1 MAHLLESGGQF
12 VLSDKFNQDP
22 LEQHFG
28 RQRMKLG
35 CNENAMLSDYMD
47 NELKLQVA
55 KVNLVKIM
63 EGNTRG
69 LNDNETLI
77 DITDTT
83 PLPKRKKKESKLPF
97 LC

>member
-1 MAHLLESGGQF
+1 MPFLLESGGQF

-28 RQRMKLG
+28 RQRIKLG
-35 CNENAMLSDYMD
+35 CNENPMLSDYMY

-55 KVNLVKIM
+55 KANMVKIM
-63 EGNTRG
+63 KGNTRG
-69 LNDNETLI
+69 RNDNKTLI

-83 PLPKRKKKESKLPF
+83 LLPKRQKRQKRQKKE
-97 LC
+97 

>member
-12 VLSDKFNQDP
+12 VLSDKFSQDP

-28 RQRMKLG
+28 CQRMKLG

-55 KVNLVKIM
+55 KVNMVKIM

-77 DITDTT
+77 DVTDTT
-83 PLPKRKKKESKLPF
+83 PLPKR
-97 LC
+97 